1 MHFAILDY
9 LWYVGFAISE
19 IGSVIVMVRFFYQN
33 YMKLDLIEV
42 NNETATAF

>member
-9 LWYVGFAISE
+9 LWYVGFAISK

-33 YMKLDLIEV
+33 DVKLDLP
-42 NNETATAF
+42 